1 MPGAASAICRERPP
15 PPLAQS
21 LPTAAAGH
29 PLVHVLW
36 AEVHRQ
42 RGNSSLAAES
52 YARVFGADLGLV
64 APFRCAACRREA
76 ATWSGYCEECKRWG
90 TFEAE
95 AERAP

>member
-1 MPGAASAICRERPP
+1 VRVLG
-15 PPLAQS
+15 
-21 LPTAAAGH
+21 LPAAAGH

-64 APFRCAACRREA
+64 APFRCTACRREA

-90 TFEAE
+90 TLEAE